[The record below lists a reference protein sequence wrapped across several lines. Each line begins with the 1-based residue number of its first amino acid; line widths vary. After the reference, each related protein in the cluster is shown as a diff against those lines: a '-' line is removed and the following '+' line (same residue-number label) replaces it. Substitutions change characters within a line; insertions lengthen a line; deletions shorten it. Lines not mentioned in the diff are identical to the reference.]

1 MEIFKLEGE
10 SINMQDINAISNII
24 QWCNDNVGF
33 ATIVLSTLTLLVSII
48 AIIVSIRTARLPY
61 KKIIKIEAGS
71 YFTTDDASGLHVTAI
86 NCGNMDFTIS
96 SMGFIAKG
104 NQLMI
109 NMHSSNQYPCR
120 LKNGEQISEYF
131 TDEAPAIQ
139 SLKSNRRIFA
149 YVKDSEGKIY
159 KKRMKSK

>member
-1 MEIFKLEGE
+1 
-10 SINMQDINAISNII
+10 
-24 QWCNDNVGF
+24 
-33 ATIVLSTLTLLVSII
+33 
-48 AIIVSIRTARLPY
+48 
-61 KKIIKIEAGS
+61 
-71 YFTTDDASGLHVTAI
+71 
-86 NCGNMDFTIS
+86 MDFTIS

-149 YVKDSEGKIY
+149 YVKDSEGKLY

>member
-1 MEIFKLEGE
+1 MEIFKLEGV

-109 NMHSSNQYPCR
+109 NMHS
-120 LKNGEQISEYF
+120 
-131 TDEAPAIQ
+131 
-139 SLKSNRRIFA
+139 
-149 YVKDSEGKIY
+149 
-159 KKRMKSK
+159 